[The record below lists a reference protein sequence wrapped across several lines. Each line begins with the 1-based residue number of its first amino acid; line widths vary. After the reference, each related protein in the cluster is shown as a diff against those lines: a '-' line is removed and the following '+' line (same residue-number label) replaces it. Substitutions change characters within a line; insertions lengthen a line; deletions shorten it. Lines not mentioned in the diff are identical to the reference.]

1 MSRSG
6 TKTGTT
12 KSGVQRRRAR
22 NEKAAR
28 LGAFARRFGLVAGG
42 AAFGL
47 SLGAWLLLSG
57 NAERGVNWSQQ
68 KIYELAGNA
77 GFSVDDIL
85 VEGRLYSDPDVLR
98 ALINIERGDPIFAFD
113 PKDAKEMIERISWV
127 KEAHVERRLPGTIY
141 IGLMEREPI
150 ALWQHK
156 GKIRVIDSEGVTL
169 SDRKIAPFR
178 DLIILVGENAPE
190 QAPALL
196 SLLEAEP
203 VLRDKVEAASWVSDR
218 RWDLKLKNGITVK
231 LPEKDMGFALRRLVQ
246 AQQEDFLLEKD
257 LTAIDV
263 RESDR
268 IIVRTRPGGVEEYE
282 AGFATKKDI

>member
-1 MSRSG
+1 M
-6 TKTGTT
+6 
-12 KSGVQRRRAR
+12 
-22 NEKAAR
+22 
-28 LGAFARRFGLVAGG
+28 AGG

-178 DLIILVGENAPE
+178 DLIILVGESAPE